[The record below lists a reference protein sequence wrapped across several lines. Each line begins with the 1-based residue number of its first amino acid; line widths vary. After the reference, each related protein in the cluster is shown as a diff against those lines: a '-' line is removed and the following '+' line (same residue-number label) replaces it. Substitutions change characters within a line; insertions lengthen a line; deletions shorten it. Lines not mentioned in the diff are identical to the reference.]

1 MNMTLEGSN
10 SAETFSPSSGG
21 TGLHLLSLWDV
32 WVGWCVDFLQIFNMI
47 VFWGF
52 RYLVY
57 ACRALLR
64 VFYAI
69 LWLGALSCSSLMIY
83 FAGFKRDMN
92 NSMIL
97 ADAGFH
103 LRNWL
108 VHRTIC
114 SVQFSLYASLTKAFS
129 FLESRRYSLR
139 AAWSPGKRYA
149 FCLDSCVLSGN

>member
-10 SAETFSPSSGG
+10 SAETFSPSSGD

-32 WVGWCVDFLQIFNMI
+32 WVGWCVDFLEVFNMI

-64 VFYAI
+64 VCDFVI
-69 LWLGALSCSSLMIY
+69 RVIVVLFFDDLLCGFQQFNDTCWRRLSPAKLSGTSYDMLCSIVTSC
-83 FAGFKRDMN
+83 F
-92 NSMIL
+92 
-97 ADAGFH
+97 
-103 LRNWL
+103 
-108 VHRTIC
+108 
-114 SVQFSLYASLTKAFS
+114 SLTKAFS

-149 FCLDSCVLSGN
+149 FCLDSCVLLGN